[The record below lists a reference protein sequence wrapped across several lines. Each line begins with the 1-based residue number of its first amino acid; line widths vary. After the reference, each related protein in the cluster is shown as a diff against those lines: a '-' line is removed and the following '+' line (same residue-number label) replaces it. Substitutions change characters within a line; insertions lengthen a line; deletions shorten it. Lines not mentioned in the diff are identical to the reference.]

1 MKKLLK
7 KSMLMLSGLSLLN
20 FTTSNIVK
28 GEEVMKINEIDVSK
42 LNVNKVS
49 NKQAWSKMFN
59 GNIYLNEKET
69 VEEVIEKINENIKNV
84 DNITSLLVIV
94 GKNDY
99 TRKNQIFPL
108 KEISLKY
115 NDSNEIIDIEFLSP
129 EMDTLNINE
138 KELDYLL
145 VNYKNDKI
153 DTVHFIFKNYTN
165 YTIFF

>member
-49 NKQAWSKMFN
+49 NKQAWSKMFDE
-59 GNIYLNEKET
+59 NIYLNEKET

-84 DNITSLLVIV
+84 DNITSLLVIA